1 LSNAAAKNERGASAA
16 RVRESAY
23 NDVMDETRI
32 APRRRMLKAGTIEF
46 GGGGIDCTVRNISAT
61 GAALEVVTPLFIPDR
76 FTLVMPSEPL
86 KRPCHIVWRKEKRIG
101 IAFD

>member
-1 LSNAAAKNERGASAA
+1 MNEH
-16 RVRESAY
+16 
-23 NDVMDETRI
+23 RI

-46 GGGGIDCTVRNISAT
+46 GGGGIDCTVRNISET

-76 FTLVMPSEPL
+76 FTLFVPSDQL
-86 KRPCHIVWRKEKRIG
+86 KRACHIVWRREKRIG